1 MQYHIVTLQ
10 QLGHAVRASRRG
22 HRLSQAEVAGR
33 IGMLPKTVSRLE
45 RDPGSAM
52 VDSLFDLLSAL
63 DLEIVLQPKGRDES
77 AEALP
82 W

>member
-1 MQYHIVTLQ
+1 MQYYIATLN
-10 QLGHAVRASRRG
+10 QLGHALRSSRKG
-22 HRLSQAEVAGR
+22 LRLTQGEIADR
-33 IGMLPKTVSRLE
+33 IGILPKTVSRLE

-63 DLEIVLQPKGRDES
+63 ELEIVLQPKQRDAS
-77 AEALP
+77 DDSLP